1 LFMIHSDDNDRD
13 SGDSSS
19 SDQTVMRMMKKQKI
33 ILVIQIMTNSLMT
46 LLQVNLRRMNLVMMT
61 QDDSNDGDTPDD
73 NGNSEENDN
82 G

>member
-1 LFMIHSDDNDRD
+1 MIHSDDNDRD

-33 ILVIQIMTNSLMT
+33 ILVIQIMTNSPMT
-46 LLQVNLRRMNLVMMT
+46 LLQVNPRRMNLVMMT

-73 NGNSEENDN
+73 NGNSE
-82 G
+82 GK

>member
-1 LFMIHSDDNDRD
+1 MIHLDDNDRD

-33 ILVIQIMTNSLMT
+33 ILVLQIMTNSLMT

>member
-1 LFMIHSDDNDRD
+1 MIHSDDNDRD

-19 SDQTVMRMMKKQKI
+19 SDQTVMRMMKQKI

-61 QDDSNDGDTPDD
+61 QDDSNDGDMPDD
-73 NGNSEENDN
+73 NGKSEENDN

>member
-1 LFMIHSDDNDRD
+1 MIHSDDNDRD

-19 SDQTVMRMMKKQKI
+19 SDQTVMRMMKQKI

-61 QDDSNDGDTPDD
+61 QDDSNVGDTSDD

>member
-1 LFMIHSDDNDRD
+1 MIHSDDNDRD

>member
-1 LFMIHSDDNDRD
+1 MIHSDDNDRD

-19 SDQTVMRMMKKQKI
+19 SDQTVMRMMKQKI

>member
-1 LFMIHSDDNDRD
+1 MIHLDDNDRD

>member
-1 LFMIHSDDNDRD
+1 MIHSDDNDRD

-19 SDQTVMRMMKKQKI
+19 SDQTVMRMMKQKI

-61 QDDSNDGDTPDD
+61 QDDSNDGDMPDD

>member
-1 LFMIHSDDNDRD
+1 MIYSDDNDRD

-19 SDQTVMRMMKKQKI
+19 SDQTVMRMMKQKI

>member
-1 LFMIHSDDNDRD
+1 MIHSDDNDRD

-33 ILVIQIMTNSLMT
+33 ILVLQIMTNSLMT